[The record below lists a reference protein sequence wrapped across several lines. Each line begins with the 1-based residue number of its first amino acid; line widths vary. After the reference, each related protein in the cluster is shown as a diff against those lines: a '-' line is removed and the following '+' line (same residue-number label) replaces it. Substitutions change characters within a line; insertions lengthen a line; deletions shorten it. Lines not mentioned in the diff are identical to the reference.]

1 MRVGAGLPPLEMH
14 WRRAVLS
21 SLTSSLGPEVNRGAS
36 GRETTFNIAYEDLKH
51 GRDVLL
57 FLMEPLTLK
66 VCEDLLSGARF
77 DCLKSESDVE
87 SLCTL

>member
-36 GRETTFNIAYEDLKH
+36 GRETTFSIAYDDLKH
-51 GRDVLL
+51 GKDVISTVFL
-57 FLMEPLTLK
+57 FLLEPLTLK
-66 VCEDLLSGARF
+66 VCDDLLSEARF
-77 DCLKSESDVE
+77 DRFK
-87 SLCTL
+87 

>member
-21 SLTSSLGPEVNRGAS
+21 SLTSSLGPEVNRGDS
-36 GRETTFNIAYEDLKH
+36 GRETTFSIAYDDLKH
-51 GRDVLL
+51 GKDVMSTLLL

-66 VCEDLLSGARF
+66 ACEDLLSEAQF
-77 DCLKSESDVE
+77 ECCK
-87 SLCTL
+87 